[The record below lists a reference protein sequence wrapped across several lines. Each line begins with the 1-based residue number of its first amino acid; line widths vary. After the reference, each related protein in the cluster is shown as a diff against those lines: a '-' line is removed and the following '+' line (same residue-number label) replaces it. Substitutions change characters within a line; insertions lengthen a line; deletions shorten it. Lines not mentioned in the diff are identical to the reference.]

1 MKKTALRPRP
11 SLMLLWLTCV
21 LTASGCAMGGQAVKP
36 SACPKP
42 SPAPANV
49 MRQPSA
55 EKTLRG
61 LLFEPAA
68 KPTTSSAPA
77 KPSSPPTEP
86 R

>member
-1 MKKTALRPRP
+1 MKKTALRQRP

-36 SACPKP
+36 NACPKP

-55 EKTLRG
+55 EKSLRE
-61 LLFEPAA
+61 LLFEQVET
-68 KPTTSSAPA
+68 PTTSSVPA
-77 KPSSPPTEP
+77 KS
-86 R
+86 